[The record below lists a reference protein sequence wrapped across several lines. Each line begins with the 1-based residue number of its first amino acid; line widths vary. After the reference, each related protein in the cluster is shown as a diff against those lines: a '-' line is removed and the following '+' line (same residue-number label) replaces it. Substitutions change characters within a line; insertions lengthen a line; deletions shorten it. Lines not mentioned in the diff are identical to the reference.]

1 MITKMSLFG
10 NYETPGK
17 GIPKAPMEKKGIFK
31 FFEIY
36 GRRIWKLIQL
46 NIIYVIFCIP
56 VVTFGPATAAMT
68 KVARNYSQE
77 RNAFVF
83 GDFIDTFKKCFKQSF
98 IMGIIDILFV
108 AAFCVGIPTYYSWAQ
123 QNSMIYIPLVLCISL
138 MILFFMMHFYIYLM
152 IVSTNLKMKQILKNS
167 LFLVSL
173 GLKGSL
179 FTFLVWIIVI
189 LVTFIL
195 IPLPFSIF
203 LLFLW
208 PFSFM
213 CFVTAFNCYPVI
225 RKYVIQPYY
234 DSRGEDNPEF
244 DYLKTKEDEAVFE
257 DNPQIETVH
266 EKKETGR
273 KGKVIK

>member
-1 MITKMSLFG
+1 MSLFG
-10 NYETPGK
+10 NYDTPGK

-36 GRRIWKLIQL
+36 GRRVWKLIQL
-46 NIIYVIFCIP
+46 NIIYIIFCIP
-56 VVTFGPATAAMT
+56 VITFGPATAAMT

-98 IMGIIDILFV
+98 AMGLIDIIFAIALS
-108 AAFCVGIPTYYSWAQ
+108 VGIPTYYSWAQ

-138 MILFFMMHFYIYLM
+138 ALLFLMMHFYIYLM

-173 GLKGSL
+173 GLKGSVCTL
-179 FTFLVWIIVI
+179 LVWIIVI
-189 LVTFIL
+189 LVPLIL
-195 IPLPFSIF
+195 IPFPFSTF
-203 LLFLW
+203 LLLFWQL
-208 PFSFM
+208 SFM
-213 CFVTAFNCYPVI
+213 CFVAVFNCYPVI

-257 DNPQIETVH
+257 DNPQIETVPD
-266 EKKETGR
+266 KKKTGG
-273 KGKVIK
+273 KGKVIR